1 MNTYK
6 IILSS
11 GKVLEIDADWFRI
24 DEESKRII
32 FHGKGIDN
40 SELHFPSEN
49 TTIINKSMWDEK
61 IKEG

>member
-6 IILSS
+6 LILSS

-24 DEESKRII
+24 DEESHRII

-49 TTIINKSMWDEK
+49 TTIINKAMWDDK

>member
-6 IILSS
+6 IILAS
-11 GKVLEIDADWFRI
+11 GKILEIEADWFRI
-24 DEESKRII
+24 DEESNRII

-49 TTIINKSMWDEK
+49 TTIINKSLWDEN

>member
-6 IILSS
+6 VILAS
-11 GKVLEIDADWFRI
+11 GKTLEIEADWFRI

-32 FHGKGIDN
+32 FHGKGVDN

-49 TTIINKSMWDEK
+49 TTIINQSLWNDTIREA
-61 IKEG
+61 